1 MNQMHKT
8 SINENRNIDNIEKYV
23 LKIKELEMRLSM
35 EDKELK

>member
-1 MNQMHKT
+1 MHKT